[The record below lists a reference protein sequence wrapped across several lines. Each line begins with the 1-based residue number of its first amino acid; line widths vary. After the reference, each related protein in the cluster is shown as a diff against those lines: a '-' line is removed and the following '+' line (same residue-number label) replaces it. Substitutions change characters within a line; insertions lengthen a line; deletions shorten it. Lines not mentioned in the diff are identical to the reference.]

1 MSSVARC
8 TSCGSTDTSAGTDRP
23 AQHLDDNCPG
33 FLAWIG
39 VGRQRGAE
47 IRYEPAQHGPRTE
60 QLDHESLDVILG
72 GLRSHY
78 HREAG
83 DITPIS
89 PYPTTRHRLPK
100 VRAAREVVAR
110 PPLGPL
116 DVARPSVENHR
127 AGFLTGDIRCPPFPH
142 GQ

>member
-1 MSSVARC
+1 MISVARC

-83 DITPIS
+83 AAGV
-89 PYPTTRHRLPK
+89 LPPP
-100 VRAAREVVAR
+100 VRRGEAGSNVVKR
-110 PPLGPL
+110 RRRG
-116 DVARPSVENHR
+116 
-127 AGFLTGDIRCPPFPH
+127 
-142 GQ
+142 